1 MSKYDLARTD
11 IYGSHLTT
19 NSCTHLLLVTVSV
32 AFFFHLRKKF
42 IYIYICMP
50 VKQWSTDFLHM
61 PTAVPDRELTMTFV
75 PYSMCTSPL
84 FFF

>member
-32 AFFFHLRKKF
+32 AFFFSLEKEVH
-42 IYIYICMP
+42 IYLYLYA
-50 VKQWSTDFLHM
+50 S
-61 PTAVPDRELTMTFV
+61 ETMEH
-75 PYSMCTSPL
+75 
-84 FFF
+84 